1 MFAFSYPARFR
12 HDAKG
17 RRVVDFPGF
26 SEAHTDGR
34 DERAAFEEAVDCLG
48 SAIAFRICE
57 KAEVPRPSPL
67 KRGQRLVPVPFWV
80 AGKLALYLAMK
91 EQGVNNS
98 ELARRL
104 KVRETVVRRMLNP
117 DHATKPERLQ
127 TALAALGKHLVIAVE
142 DAA

>member
-1 MFAFSYPARFR
+1 MSTFSYPVRFR
-12 HDAKG
+12 RDGEG
-17 RRVVDFPGF
+17 RFVVDFPDIP
-26 SEAHTDGR
+26 EAHTDGR
-34 DERAAFEEAVDCLG
+34 DEREAFAEAVDCLG

-57 KAEVPRPSPL
+57 KADVPRASSA

-91 EQGVNNS
+91 EQTVNNS

-104 KVRETVVRRMLNP
+104 QVRETVVRRMLDP

-127 TALAALGKHLVIAVE
+127 KALAALGKNLVIGVE

>member
-1 MFAFSYPARFR
+1 
-12 HDAKG
+12 
-17 RRVVDFPGF
+17 
-26 SEAHTDGR
+26 
-34 DERAAFEEAVDCLG
+34 
-48 SAIAFRICE
+48 
-57 KAEVPRPSPL
+57 
-67 KRGQRLVPVPFWV
+67 
-80 AGKLALYLAMK
+80 LALYLAMK

>member
-1 MFAFSYPARFR
+1 MGLTI
-12 HDAKG
+12 G
-17 RRVVDFPGF
+17 RIPHGP
-26 SEAHTDGR
+26 
-34 DERAAFEEAVDCLG
+34 DCFG
-48 SAIAFRICE
+48 SAIAFRISE
-57 KAEVPRPSPL
+57 KADIPKPSPL

-127 TALAALGKHLVIAVE
+127 AALTVLGKHLVIAVE